1 MKVCT
6 KCGVESSLDN
16 FYKSASKCKP
26 CHKAY
31 AIAWSKANPDRV
43 KTHNK
48 KRNPGVWQKQKQNK
62 KYMLKKTLYR
72 QANRDVRI
80 ARATKWNQ
88 ANRKKFRSHVSKCHN
103 KRRVSLSGGKTYLIL
118 DKELN
123 RLYRSCCAICSTN
136 NNITIDHI
144 IPVARGG
151 NHSIGNLQP
160 LCKSCNSSKKSRFVS
175 EYKYYLYKSS

>member
-6 KCGVESSLDN
+6 KCGVSYPLDN
-16 FYKSASKCKP
+16 FYKTSAKCKP

-31 AIAWSKANPDRV
+31 AIAWSKANPDSV
-43 KTHNK
+43 KKSTKKSNK
-48 KRNPGVWQKQKQNK
+48 KRWEEQKQDKE
-62 KYMLKKTLYR
+62 YLLKKTLYR
-72 QANRDVRI
+72 QATRDIRI

-88 ANRKKFRSHVSKCHN
+88 NNKEKFRSHVSKCHN
-103 KRRVSLSGGKTYLIL
+103 KRRVSLSGGRSYLIL

-123 RLYRSCCAICSTN
+123 RLYRSCCTFCGAN

-160 LCKSCNSSKKSRFVS
+160 LCKSCNSRKKTRFIS
-175 EYKYYLYKSS
+175 EYKHYLGK